1 MSIQVYPAAMKINGS
16 EGYTQL
22 LCIRGPKGDTGE
34 QGPKGDGILISG
46 TVASGDDLPA
56 YSQHLNEIW
65 AVASN
70 LQTEFWIA
78 ASDGWAYAGLL
89 QGPRG
94 PIGPTGPQ
102 GIQGPKGD
110 TGDTGTQGEKGDTGE
125 RGPRGPQGVQGP
137 QGPQGLQGIQGEPGP
152 RGPAGVGIGDFEYSP
167 VVLISNTV
175 PTNPPDMLL
184 LVEHSEFMNVGT
196 VIIGFNSTL
205 PSARPDG
212 TSLLDGDVYVMQSG
226 TNLHP
231 VIWGGI
237 KVYPCAVWIYV
248 NDAWNR
254 KNGKV
259 YVNNQWWPLN
269 SLWLI
274 ENGNI
279 LAVYSHGSDWYIS
292 RAGNT
297 VVIRATTYYAGTMTF
312 GTPLNSTSYPY
323 KLHAE
328 GSINTL
334 GTSTADNAKIG
345 GPIVQLG
352 QSSVS
357 GVGDSIGH
365 RELTNGYTTSVINS
379 GTGYIGFGLYSTQ
392 TGGVDTTRFSLTLS
406 NLWVEFTG
414 AIPEL

>member
-16 EGYTQL
+16 EGYTPL
-22 LCIRGPKGDTGE
+22 LCIRGPEGPKGDTGE

-46 TVASGDDLPA
+46 TVASTDDLPT

-65 AVASN
+65 AVASS

-78 ASDGWAYAGLL
+78 ASDGWTYAGQL

-110 TGDTGTQGEKGDTGE
+110 TGDTG
-125 RGPRGPQGVQGP
+125 P
-137 QGPQGLQGIQGEPGP
+137 QGPQGDTGEAGPQGPTGPQGPAGPQGETGP

-184 LVEHSEFMNVGT
+184 LIEHSEFMYVGT
-196 VIIGFNSTL
+196 VMLGFNSTL
-205 PSARPDG
+205 PSNRPDG
-212 TSLLDGDVYVMQSG
+212 TSLLSGDVYVMQSG
-226 TNLHP
+226 VNLHP

-237 KVYPCAVWIYV
+237 RVYPCAVWIYV
-248 NDAWNR
+248 NGAWSR

-274 ENGNI
+274 ENGEI
-279 LAVYSHGSDWYIS
+279 IVEYSSANAWSINRS
-292 RAGNT
+292 GNT
-297 VVIRATTYYAGTMTF
+297 MDIQATDFQSGTMTF
-312 GTPLNSTSYPY
+312 GSSLNAASYPY
-323 KLHAE
+323 RLHAD
-328 GSINTL
+328 GVITTTASPVNTV
-334 GTSTADNAKIG
+334 KIG
-345 GPIVQLG
+345 GPIPQLG
-352 QSSVS
+352 QYGTN
-357 GVGDSIGH
+357 GVGDSIGA
-365 RELTNGYTTSVINS
+365 RNLPNGYTTSIVNS
-379 GTGYIGFGLYSTQ
+379 GTGYPGFGINSTY
-392 TGGVDTTRFSLTLS
+392 TGGTNYTRFRLQLTSLWL
-406 NLWVEFTG
+406 EFTD

>member
-16 EGYTQL
+16 EGYTPL
-22 LCIRGPKGDTGE
+22 LCIRGPEGPKGDTGE

-46 TVASGDDLPA
+46 TVTSADDLPA

-110 TGDTGTQGEKGDTGE
+110 TGDTG
-125 RGPRGPQGVQGP
+125 P
-137 QGPQGLQGIQGEPGP
+137 QGPQGETGEAGPQGPTGPQGPAGPQGEAGP

-184 LVEHSEFMNVGT
+184 LIEHSEFINVGS
-196 VIIGFNSTL
+196 VMLGFNSTL

-212 TSLLDGDVYVMQSG
+212 TSLLSGDVYVMQSG
-226 TNLHP
+226 VNLHP

-237 KVYPCAVWIYV
+237 RVYPCAVWIYV
-248 NDAWNR
+248 NGAWSR

-259 YVNNQWWPLN
+259 YVSNQWWPLN
-269 SLWLI
+269 SRWLI
-274 ENGNI
+274 ENGVFI
-279 LAVYSHGSDWYIS
+279 TEYSHGNGWNFGRSGDI
-292 RAGNT
+292 
-297 VVIRATTYYAGTMTF
+297 ATIQATYFGSGTFTF
-312 GTPLNSTSYPY
+312 GSMINAISYPY
-323 KLHAE
+323 RLHAE
-328 GSINTL
+328 GRINT
-334 GTSTADNAKIG
+334 SASDSSWVKFG
-345 GPIVQLG
+345 GPITALG
-352 QSSVS
+352 QDDTA
-357 GVGDSIGH
+357 GVGDNIGG
-365 RELTNGYTTSVINS
+365 RIFPNGYTSTVIGA
-379 GTGYIGFGLYSTQ
+379 GTGYPGFGIYNSSAS
-392 TGGVDTTRFSLTLS
+392 GGNNGTRLSLELR
-406 NLWVEFTG
+406 NLWIEFTG
-414 AIPEL
+414 DIPAT